1 MSMNSLNT
9 AFRSVEQWKASIITL
24 PDARFFDLVRSI
36 LGNIQ
41 SPFNKQ
47 RLLDELSA
55 FFSDKDVQKSVSEYI
70 DGDDHK
76 VIAAIAAL
84 NEPCRGGLTA
94 FFSGEYTYTELDSLL
109 INLEERLIVYT
120 VREGEK
126 NRISLNPLLKKIL
139 MPFAADGAVLFPYTY
154 CAAGMGVF
162 DDVFLAAFLTFIAP
176 EKLVLKNDGTLRK
189 NLLQKIQKIFPP
201 GADVFAAALRHIG
214 LLTEVKF
221 NYDGQKL
228 REFAALTEL
237 ERFAYCAAGVY
248 ISLTGEGGALPPP
261 QKKIIRRI
269 AAAATAL
276 FNLLDGDKCY
286 PVSTLKRIIT
296 MILASSDGAET
307 ADEPLKSDLLFEA
320 LEKTGL
326 LLKSRSGYSKRVMA
340 RGGNDGV
347 ISSNTAVIEFNSVSS
362 FILLP
367 EISFKDAA
375 ALAAFCEV
383 VKAKTSVQ
391 FSITKESAARGFNN
405 GADSGLMFELLTEL
419 SAGRIDSSLKDTL
432 DEWQKRHSEV
442 VVMEG
447 ITIVLSPSRRYIA
460 QTEPL
465 LPHIA
470 FSPSPGVYLLDITE
484 KDEAAAVL
492 KKSGVDIISE
502 PHTIAK
508 HTVQKKPLHFFDSI
522 ASKTEALSEK
532 FEGRIS
538 APSVRENVYP
548 RVEKRKKYFRTA
560 LDGLKLTQMEREEL
574 AARIERRLIISRRQL
589 NGAFIRYEK
598 REAHGLDYAGKLVL
612 VKQAITSNE
621 TLEVIVEDLSRSE
634 MCMRGAPLALEKTGD
649 ELTLSLK
656 LPDANGEFDDY
667 AEQTD
672 CVKIPMGKILVIRR
686 IKPSIFSN

>member
-1 MSMNSLNT
+1 MDSSNT
-9 AFRSVEQWKASIITL
+9 AFRSAEQWKSSMITL

-55 FFSDKDVQKSVSEYI
+55 FLSDKDIQKTISAYI

-94 FFSGEYTYTELDSLL
+94 FFSGEYTYTELDALL

-120 VREGEK
+120 VKEGGK
-126 NRISLNPLLKKIL
+126 NRLSLNPLLKKIL
-139 MPFAADGAVLFPYTY
+139 TPFASDGAVLFPYTY
-154 CAAGMGVF
+154 CTAGMGVF

-201 GADVFAAALRHIG
+201 GTDVFAAALRHIG
-214 LLTEVKF
+214 LLTEVQF

-237 ERFAYCAAGVY
+237 ERFAYCAAGFY
-248 ISLTGEGGALPPP
+248 ISLTGEGCAPPP
-261 QKKIIRRI
+261 QKKIIRRT
-269 AAAATAL
+269 ASAATAL

-286 PVSTLKRIIT
+286 TVSTLKRIIT
-296 MILASSDGAET
+296 MILAAADGVET
-307 ADEPLKSDLLFEA
+307 ADEPLKPDLLFEA

-326 LLKSRSGYSKRVMA
+326 LLKSRCGYSKRVMS
-340 RGGNDGV
+340 RGCNDGV
-347 ISSNTAVIEFNSVSS
+347 ISSNKAVIEFNSVYS

-367 EISFKDAA
+367 EIPFKDAA

-405 GADSGLMFELLTEL
+405 GADSGLMFELLTEF

-447 ITIVLSPSRRYIA
+447 ITIVLSPARRYIA

-465 LPHIA
+465 LPHIV

-492 KKSGVDIISE
+492 KKSGIDIISE
-502 PHTIAK
+502 PRTMTK
-508 HTVQKKPLHFFDSI
+508 HTFQKKQLHFFDST
-522 ASKTEALSEK
+522 ASKTAALSGK
-532 FEGRIS
+532 FEGKIS
-538 APSVRENVYP
+538 APSAQENVYP
-548 RVEKRKKYFRTA
+548 RVEKQKKYFRTA
-560 LDGLKLTQMEREEL
+560 LDGLKLPQMEREEL

-612 VKQAITSNE
+612 VKQAMTSNE
-621 TLEVIVEDLSRSE
+621 TLEVIVEDLNRSE

-649 ELTLSLK
+649 ELALSLK
-656 LPDANGEFDDY
+656 LPEAHRGGKLDVY
-667 AEQTD
+667 AVSQD
-672 CVKIPMGKILVIRR
+672 CVKIPMGKIRVIRR
-686 IKPSIFSN
+686 IRPSIFSN